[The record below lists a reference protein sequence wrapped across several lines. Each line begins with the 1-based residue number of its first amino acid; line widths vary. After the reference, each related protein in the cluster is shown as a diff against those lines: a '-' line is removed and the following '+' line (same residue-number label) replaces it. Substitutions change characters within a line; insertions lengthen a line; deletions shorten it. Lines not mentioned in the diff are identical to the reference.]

1 MVSSNTRH
9 SESGVAT
16 AQERRLVFPSQAL
29 AQAREFA
36 ALHAPARPQNH
47 RGSMHATAL
56 RGPAPIAPDDTT
68 TIDAENLVGSIEA
81 TFARMQRSLDQ
92 FGEDA
97 RDAANADATVRDN
110 DTPAFAPTVR
120 GLKLTLRPDPST
132 PPPRSAA

>member
-9 SESGVAT
+9 SGSGVAT

-36 ALHAPARPQNH
+36 ALQAPARSHNH
-47 RGSMHATAL
+47 RGSLHAMAL
-56 RGPAPIAPDDTT
+56 RGPSPITQDDAT
-68 TIDAENLVGSIEA
+68 TIDTESLVGSIEA

-92 FGEDA
+92 LGDDA
-97 RDAANADATVRDN
+97 RDAADADAPVRD
-110 DTPAFAPTVR
+110 DDSAAFAPTVR
-120 GLKLTLRPDPST
+120 GLKFTLRADPST